1 MAGTSCNPRSQRK
14 KHHQSGSGR
23 LYGEDE
29 EDGYLL
35 NTLMLTTTVRCAPAH
50 HLSLETLI
58 IVGAIAL
65 MFGLR
70 LPPILVSTAATVG
83 GWIRIG
89 LLNWAVIGT
98 VPLKEIERVPQIY
111 MDAMSVPQ
119 GLFMNVNFIRSLRSQ
134 RTSSTPTNDHIHT
147 RIEDHE
153 EFKNVVD
160 LCSWF
165 GVECYD
171 SQGHAS
177 ATAAA
182 VLHLD
187 AQDIVDRCGTAK
199 RFRRSPVEKWR
210 FLSQEHP
217 AAGWSVKLCLTDSE
231 GSSSVKLPPCELWQT
246 FLELAVLVTWSDDFP
261 SHCGSSHRADVEHQQ
276 SCAKYTDN
284 LTRG

>member
-35 NTLMLTTTVRCAPAH
+35 NTLMLTTTVRCTYVWAPPTSDTGTH
-50 HLSLETLI
+50 
-58 IVGAIAL
+58 GGYCG
-65 MFGLR
+65 GLDKNR
-70 LPPILVSTAATVG
+70 VTKLGGDWHSAAKGNRARTTDIHG
-83 GWIRIG
+83 CNECPTR
-89 LLNWAVIGT
+89 
-98 VPLKEIERVPQIY
+98 
-111 MDAMSVPQ
+111 
-119 GLFMNVNFIRSLRSQ
+119 Q

-160 LCSWF
+160 LYVLVDSAVDMRGVVSLVYKCSWF